1 MSDTRNRVAI
11 ITGASSGIGAAVAK
25 RAASEGYNVLLGYRS
40 KHEEAQSVVAEC
52 ESQGV
57 AAIAQSGDIA
67 DDKVCRDLASVAE
80 QEWGRIDVLVNN
92 AGASVFCAHGD
103 LEGVGA
109 ETFQKLY
116 QINTVGAF
124 QVIRAVAP
132 VMKAGGGR
140 IVNVASVAGVFG
152 VGSSLP
158 YACSKAAMLALNKSM
173 ARELGPEILVNAVCP
188 GMVAGDWLLN
198 GLGEELYREV
208 EKRHKGMAP
217 TGEIM
222 TPETVA
228 DSIWFFASAAS
239 NVTGEQLILDGGVN
253 LRY

>member
-1 MSDTRNRVAI
+1 MSDTHNKVAI
-11 ITGASSGIGAAVAK
+11 VTGASSGIGAAVAK
-25 RAASEGYNVLLGYRS
+25 RAATEGYNVLLGYRS
-40 KHEEAQSVVAEC
+40 KHEEAQSVVAAC
-52 ESQGV
+52 QSLGV
-57 AAIAQSGDIA
+57 KAIAQAGDIA
-67 DDKVCRDLASVAE
+67 DDAVCRELASVA
-80 QEWGRIDVLVNN
+80 QAEWGRVDVLVNN

-103 LEGVGA
+103 LEGVSS
-109 ETFQKLY
+109 ETFQRLY

-124 QVIRAVAP
+124 QMIRAVVP
-132 VMKAGGGR
+132 IMKPLGGR
-140 IVNVASVAGVFG
+140 IVNVASVAGLFG

-198 GLGEELYREV
+198 GLGEALYQEV
-208 EKRHKGMAP
+208 EKYHRGQAS